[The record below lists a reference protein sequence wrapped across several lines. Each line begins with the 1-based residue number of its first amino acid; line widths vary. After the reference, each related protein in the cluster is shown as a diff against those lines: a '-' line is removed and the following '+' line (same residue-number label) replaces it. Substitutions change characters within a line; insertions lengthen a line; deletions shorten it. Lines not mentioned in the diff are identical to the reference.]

1 MSKMITNLVTSVLYD
16 ADARINNWK
25 NTRYEYIAGELQNT
39 RDLALASSSLL
50 PEIEEFRR
58 VCALQKTLHEW
69 YAGAPRCM
77 ETVPPNTMEALE
89 RLSEAETIQQLDL
102 GVYRVIDEVL
112 EKCPNWTY
120 GTPPV
125 EAEVLPPSEVDATAD
140 ADIPHTTDTGEDA

>member
-25 NTRYEYIAGELQNT
+25 KARYEYIVGELQNT
-39 RDLALASSSLL
+39 RDLVLSSSSLL

-58 VCALQKTLHEW
+58 LCALQKTLHKW
-69 YAGAPRCM
+69 YAGAPLRM

-120 GTPPV
+120 GPPPV
-125 EAEVLPPSEVDATAD
+125 EAEVLPPSEVEATAD